1 MQVGDGSSAVA
12 AALGRCLSNPARVQ
26 SVPAAC
32 QLPVSPSGT
41 CGSGSLKAFVT
52 PGTGGGGLQG
62 ALPCAG
68 CGKAEAGWFLQDLSE
83 EQPPGRAP

>member
-1 MQVGDGSSAVA
+1 ME
-12 AALGRCLSNPARVQ
+12 AALWPQLWGAAFPIQLEFSPCL
-26 SVPAAC
+26 
-32 QLPVSPSGT
+32 LPVSPSGT